1 MERVDSEEEEAAV
14 GLPSAERKEVEARE
28 SCSWEVERER
38 EREKERERAQRG

>member
-38 EREKERERAQRG
+38 EKERERAQRG